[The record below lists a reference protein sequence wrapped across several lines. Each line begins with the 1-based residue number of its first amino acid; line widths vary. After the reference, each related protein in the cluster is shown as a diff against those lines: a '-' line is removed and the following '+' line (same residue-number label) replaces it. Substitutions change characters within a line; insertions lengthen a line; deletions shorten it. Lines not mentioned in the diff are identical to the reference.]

1 MTPPA
6 GLFTFYGLR
15 GNLAPFRRSES
26 ARDAEAEAILQRTRF
41 SRLSRFRE
49 RADVWQRRQTSVYGR
64 GYRQAGMGFGP
75 PATPD
80 VIKQLL
86 IANLVVFVAQQ
97 LRPGLTELFAVRP
110 IMVWREGYLWQPL
123 TYMWLHGSFGHI
135 AMNLFS
141 LWMFGSPL
149 ALAWGAKRFLRYYLV
164 CGVGAGIVIAS
175 WPFLALAVG
184 VSSTQALWSITLGA
198 SGAIYGVLLAYSLT
212 WPDRTI
218 MLIFPPVAF
227 RAIWLIPGLFV
238 MTLMMDPGGNV
249 SHVGHLGG
257 VLVGWLY
264 LQRTGHTGNPITIAQ
279 LKYRWRRFRMRQRL
293 RAVRE
298 DEFEARRRRDHD
310 RTLH

>member
-1 MTPPA
+1 
-6 GLFTFYGLR
+6 
-15 GNLAPFRRSES
+15 
-26 ARDAEAEAILQRTRF
+26 
-41 SRLSRFRE
+41 
-49 RADVWQRRQTSVYGR
+49 
-64 GYRQAGMGFGP
+64 MGFGP

-86 IANLVVFVAQQ
+86 IANIVVFVAQQ
-97 LRPGLTELFAVRP
+97 LRPGLTEVFSVRP
-110 IMVWREGYLWQPL
+110 IMVWQDGYFWQPF
-123 TYMWLHGSFGHI
+123 TYMWLHGSLGHI

-149 ALAWGAKRFLRYYLV
+149 ALAWGANRFLRLYFV
-164 CGVGAGIVIAS
+164 CGIGAGFVIAS
-175 WPFLALAVG
+175 WPYVAVWLG
-184 VSSTQALWSITLGA
+184 LSSAHALWALTLGA

-227 RAIWLIPGLFV
+227 RAIWLIPGLFI

-257 VLVGWLY
+257 VVVGWLY
-264 LQRTGHTGNPITIAQ
+264 LHYSGQAGNPLTIAQ
-279 LKYRWRRFRMRQRL
+279 LKYRWRRFRMRQQL
-293 RAVRE
+293 RAVRD